1 MKSRFGGI
9 FFMHLRYLKNKHNNM
24 TCEVTYTGDLRTEMK
39 HIQSGTVIETDA
51 PTDNQGKGERFS
63 PTDLLASSL
72 GSCMITTMAIRA
84 ADMQLNFN
92 GTRIAVTKIMSTDAP
107 RRVAGIKAE
116 LHFTEQFV
124 ATDEQKEQLV
134 RIARSCPVEKSLH
147 PDIQLDV
154 TFHW

>member
-1 MKSRFGGI
+1 
-9 FFMHLRYLKNKHNNM
+9 M
-24 TCEVTYTGDLRTEMK
+24 TSTIVYKGDLRTELT
-39 HIQSGTVIETDA
+39 HLQSGQAVETDA

-63 PTDLLASSL
+63 PTDLLATSY

-84 ADMQLNFN
+84 ANMHLNFE
-92 GTRIAVTKIMSTDAP
+92 GTKIEITKIMSSDAP
-107 RRVAGIKAE
+107 RRVSGIKCE
-116 LHFTEQFV
+116 LFFTNQFK
-124 ATDEQKEQLV
+124 ATPEEKEQLI